1 MNRLIKFILKIF
13 GIFAAIYGILFAVFY
28 FDLDGKFFYYVFEP
42 MMVKHFD
49 QMKHKDIM
57 DTPYAQDVK

>member
-1 MNRLIKFILKIF
+1 MKVLKVI
-13 GIFAAIYGILFAVFY
+13 GKIAAILSAVYAVLFAVFY